1 MNPRTE
7 KRRHGRYAWAELGD
21 RLILTLVLAGIAL
34 FILYPIVSVVA
45 TSFFKDGH
53 FTLEYYRELASGRSL
68 KLIRNS
74 LWVSSLS
81 SILTTAAAFF
91 IALAAYAAPGRI
103 RRFLRRSLL
112 FTMISPPFVSA
123 LAYIFLFGRR
133 GLITHQL
140 LGLSVNPYGWHG
152 IVILQMI
159 GSISFASLMLLPSFD
174 HMDQRLVLASRDLG
188 ASPEKTL
195 FSVILPLVRPG
206 ILSVLFTLFT
216 MNLADFGTPIVIG
229 GNFKVLATEA
239 YTQVISTAN
248 LGRASAISILMVP
261 AAAVAFYF
269 YYQSL
274 KKNES
279 AGGTDRNAMDGEPA
293 YTLTGAVAGAAWT
306 VTGMFFLVMAL
317 KYGNIFLS
325 AFSNTASGS
334 LTFTLDY
341 FGKLPR
347 SQWNSFGHSL
357 VYSAVAAAVS
367 AFLGILLS
375 YYTHRRKIAGMRT
388 AEFFALLPYIIP
400 GTFFG
405 LGYVAAFSHPPM
417 YIRGTS
423 AIIILNLVFRQI
435 SLTNKSANAMFSGIW
450 GPAGW
455 RSFSGSSCL
464 CLRPPLPLALFRSS
478 HRA

>member
-1 MNPRTE
+1 M
-7 KRRHGRYAWAELGD
+7 
-21 RLILTLVLAGIAL
+21 

-206 ILSVLFTLFT
+206 
-216 MNLADFGTPIVIG
+216 DPFGAFHPVYHEPG
-229 GNFKVLATEA
+229 RFWNAHRHWRNFKVLATEA

-269 YYQSL
+269 
-274 KKNES
+274 S
-279 AGGTDRNAMDGEPA
+279 A
-293 YTLTGAVAGAAWT
+293 
-306 VTGMFFLVMAL
+306 
-317 KYGNIFLS
+317 
-325 AFSNTASGS
+325 
-334 LTFTLDY
+334 
-341 FGKLPR
+341 
-347 SQWNSFGHSL
+347 
-357 VYSAVAAAVS
+357 
-367 AFLGILLS
+367 
-375 YYTHRRKIAGMRT
+375 
-388 AEFFALLPYIIP
+388 
-400 GTFFG
+400 
-405 LGYVAAFSHPPM
+405 
-417 YIRGTS
+417 
-423 AIIILNLVFRQI
+423 
-435 SLTNKSANAMFSGIW
+435 
-450 GPAGW
+450 
-455 RSFSGSSCL
+455 
-464 CLRPPLPLALFRSS
+464 RP
-478 HRA
+478 

>member
-81 SILTTAAAFF
+81 SVLTTAAAFF

-248 LGRASAISILMVP
+248 LGRASTLSI
-261 AAAVAFYF
+261 
-269 YYQSL
+269 
-274 KKNES
+274 
-279 AGGTDRNAMDGEPA
+279 
-293 YTLTGAVAGAAWT
+293 
-306 VTGMFFLVMAL
+306 
-317 KYGNIFLS
+317 I
-325 AFSNTASGS
+325 
-334 LTFTLDY
+334 
-341 FGKLPR
+341 
-347 SQWNSFGHSL
+347 H
-357 VYSAVAAAVS
+357 
-367 AFLGILLS
+367 I
-375 YYTHRRKIAGMRT
+375 
-388 AEFFALLPYIIP
+388 
-400 GTFFG
+400 
-405 LGYVAAFSHPPM
+405 
-417 YIRGTS
+417 
-423 AIIILNLVFRQI
+423 
-435 SLTNKSANAMFSGIW
+435 
-450 GPAGW
+450 
-455 RSFSGSSCL
+455 
-464 CLRPPLPLALFRSS
+464 
-478 HRA
+478 

>member
-357 VYSAVAAAVS
+357 VYSAVAARCIRIFGDPSVLLYTPEKDRRNADRQNFLPCFPISSRERSLAWDMWRPS
-367 AFLGILLS
+367 A
-375 YYTHRRKIAGMRT
+375 
-388 AEFFALLPYIIP
+388 
-400 GTFFG
+400 
-405 LGYVAAFSHPPM
+405 
-417 YIRGTS
+417 IRPCTS
-423 AIIILNLVFRQI
+423 AAHR
-435 SLTNKSANAMFSGIW
+435 
-450 GPAGW
+450 P
-455 RSFSGSSCL
+455 SS
-464 CLRPPLPLALFRSS
+464 S
-478 HRA
+478 